1 MEVFEVIK
9 KRRSIRKYL
18 DIPVEEDKI
27 IKITEAAI
35 LSPSA
40 SNGQPWRFIAL
51 KDRNLLTKVVKEA
64 LGSINQWAITAPLII
79 IGCSIRSNIITHYF
93 GEVASGI
100 KYHIL
105 DMGIALEHMVLEAE
119 ELGLSSCWIGWFN
132 EKKIKKILNINYR
145 WRIVAL
151 LTTGYADRSYK
162 PSPQKRLTLEKI
174 LTIK

>member
-9 KRRSIRKYL
+9 KRRSIRNYK

-27 IKITEAAI
+27 IKIIEAAI
-35 LSPSA
+35 LAPSA
-40 SNGQPWRFIAL
+40 SNGQPWRFIAV
-51 KDRNLLTKVVKEA
+51 KDKNLLTKIVKET
-64 LGSINQWAITAPLII
+64 LGVINQWAISAPLII
-79 IGCSIRSNIITHYF
+79 VGCSVKTSIITHYF

-105 DMGIALEHMVLEAE
+105 DMGIALEHIVLEAE

-132 EKKIKKILNINYR
+132 EKSIKEILNINST
-145 WRIVAL
+145 WRVVSLITIGYSDESYSHAPRRRLAL
-151 LTTGYADRSYK
+151 D
-162 PSPQKRLTLEKI
+162 KI

>member
-9 KRRSIRKYL
+9 KRRSIRNYK

-27 IKITEAAI
+27 IKIIEAAI
-35 LSPSA
+35 LAPSA
-40 SNGQPWRFIAL
+40 SNGQPWRFIAV
-51 KDRNLLTKVVKEA
+51 KDKNLLTKIVKET
-64 LGSINQWAITAPLII
+64 LGVINQWAISAPLII
-79 IGCSIRSNIITHYF
+79 VGCSVKTSIITHYF

-105 DMGIALEHMVLEAE
+105 DMGIALEHTVLEAE

-132 EKKIKKILNINYR
+132 EKRIKGILNINPA
-145 WRIVAL
+145 WRVVSLI
-151 LTTGYADRSYK
+151 TIGYSDESYSHA
-162 PSPQKRLTLEKI
+162 PRKRLALDKI